1 MFRVPGRLKCY
12 SVFTYYSLQTNAGRP
27 LSLSRSVLSRAL
39 LSLCVLRR
47 RVRGRGEDEGGGC
60 GGECEGRA
68 AASRASHPSSPVP
81 SERRHR
87 VDPAMAVEEARSGP
101 GGVRAP
107 LRGGGGRPRWREG
120 AGGKVRSWTRRSGQ
134 QPWRGSTPWR
144 RTRRVAGLLHRHR
157 IDPAM
162 VVEEARS
169 GPSGLGFRSRPT
181 QVTSSA
187 VFNTNCTR
195 SYKSLSLIL
204 CLIQF
209 VFFECVRFISAS
221 FCV

>member
-1 MFRVPGRLKCY
+1 MFRVRLKYY
-12 SVFTYYSLQTNAGRP
+12 SVFTYYSLRTNAGRP
-27 LSLSRSVLSRAL
+27 LSLSLSILSRAL

-68 AASRASHPSSPVP
+68 AAAKACHPSSPVP

-101 GGVRAP
+101 GG
-107 LRGGGGRPRWREG
+107 
-120 AGGKVRSWTRRSGQ
+120 
-134 QPWRGSTPWR
+134 
-144 RTRRVAGLLHRHR
+144 
-157 IDPAM
+157 
-162 VVEEARS
+162 
-169 GPSGLGFRSRPT
+169 LGFRSRPT

-187 VFNTNCTR
+187 VFNPNCTR

-204 CLIQF
+204 CLIRF
-209 VFFECVRFISAS
+209 GFFECVRFISAS